1 MHLRAV
7 RRRLVIPQA
16 VLITFLPPLFAGI
29 GASHAQNYPSRP
41 IRLIVPFPPGG
52 ANDILA
58 RILGQKLTET
68 LGENVLVDNRAGAS
82 GIIGTELVAKAAPD
96 GYTLLMTPNT
106 IAIQP
111 SLYEKMPFD
120 AVKDFAPISLVALV
134 PNILIVTKTLPV
146 SSVRELIA
154 LARRNPGQVHFGS
167 AGIGGSVHLAGEL
180 FKSMAKIDIVH
191 VPYKGG
197 GPALI
202 DLIGGQ
208 IEMLFPDALASSPYL
223 KSGRVK
229 PLAVTSGKRLSALPE
244 LPTIAESGVP
254 GYDSVGWYGVL
265 APAGTSPQIVQ
276 SLSTAIGNALRSQD
290 VKAKLSAQAA
300 EPVGGTPAEF
310 GAHIASEA
318 KKWAK
323 VIKDAGIRAE

>member
-1 MHLRAV
+1 MHFWAARMQSVVV
-7 RRRLVIPQA
+7 RTIVVGCLPL
-16 VLITFLPPLFAGI
+16 LIAGMD
-29 GASHAQNYPSRP
+29 AAHAQGYPSRP

-58 RILGQKLTET
+58 RILGQKLSET
-68 LGENVLVDNRAGAS
+68 LGENVIVDNRAGAS
-82 GIIGTELVAKAAPD
+82 GIIGTELVAKAVPD

-111 SLYEKMPFD
+111 SLYEKLPFD
-120 AVKDFAPISLVALV
+120 AAKDFAPVSLVALV

-146 SSVRELIA
+146 SSVKELIA
-154 LARRNPGQVHFGS
+154 LARRNPGQIHFGS

-180 FKSMAKIDIVH
+180 FKSMAKVDIVH

-197 GPALI
+197 GPALV

-223 KSGRVK
+223 KTGRVK
-229 PLAVTSGKRLSALPE
+229 PLAVTSGKRLAALSE

-265 APAGTSPQIVQ
+265 APANTAPQIVQ
-276 SLSTAIGNALRSQD
+276 SLSTAIANALRSQD

-310 GAHIASEA
+310 GSHIASEA
-318 KKWAK
+318 RKWAK

>member
-1 MHLRAV
+1 MLTACF
-7 RRRLVIPQA
+7 LVL
-16 VLITFLPPLFAGI
+16 VAGTR
-29 GASHAQNYPSRP
+29 ASHAQNYPSRP

-68 LGENVLVDNRAGAS
+68 LGENVLIDNRAGAS
-82 GIIGTELVAKAAPD
+82 GIIGTEIVAKSAPD

-111 SLYEKMPFD
+111 SLYAKLPFD
-120 AVKDFAPISLVALV
+120 AAKDFAPVSLVALV

-146 SSVRELIA
+146 SSVKELVA
-154 LARRNPGQVHFGS
+154 LAKRNPGQIHFGS

-180 FKSMAKIDIVH
+180 FKSMAKVDIVH

-208 IEMLFPDALASSPYL
+208 IEMLFPDALASAPYL
-223 KSGRVK
+223 KTGKVK
-229 PLAVTSGKRLSALPE
+229 PLAVTSSKRLTALPA

-265 APAGTSPQIVQ
+265 TPTNTPPQIVQ
-276 SLSTAIGNALRSQD
+276 ALSTAIANALRSPD

-310 GAHIASEA
+310 GSHIASEA

-323 VIKDAGIRAE
+323 VIKDAGIHAE

>member
-1 MHLRAV
+1 MAC
-7 RRRLVIPQA
+7 
-16 VLITFLPPLFAGI
+16 LPLLAAGA
-29 GASHAQNYPSRP
+29 GMAQAQNYPAKP

-82 GIIGTELVAKAAPD
+82 GIIGTELVAKAVPD
-96 GYTLLMTPNT
+96 GYTILMTPNT

-111 SLYEKMPFD
+111 SLYEKLPFD
-120 AVKDFAPISLVALV
+120 AAKDLVPVSLVAIV
-134 PNILIVTKTLPV
+134 PNILITTRTLPV
-146 SSVRELIA
+146 TSVKELIA
-154 LARRNPGQVHFGS
+154 LAKRNPGQVHFGS

-180 FKSMAKIDIVH
+180 FKAMAKVDIVH

-208 IEMLFPDALASSPYL
+208 IEMLFPDALASSPHL
-223 KSGRVK
+223 KTGKVK
-229 PLAVTSGKRLSALPE
+229 PLGVTSSKRLPALPD
-244 LPTIAESGVP
+244 LPAIAESVP
-254 GYDSVGWYGVL
+254 GYDSVGWYGVM
-265 APAGTSPQIVQ
+265 APANTPPQIVQ
-276 SLSTAIGNALRSQD
+276 GLSTAIANALRSQD

-300 EPVGGTPAEF
+300 DPVGGTPAEF
-310 GAHIASEA
+310 GTHIASEA

-323 VIKDAGIRAE
+323 VIKEAGIKAE

>member
-1 MHLRAV
+1 MHLLAV
-7 RRRLVIPQA
+7 RIQLVVPRAIL
-16 VLITFLPPLFAGI
+16 VGCVSLLVTGI
-29 GASHAQNYPSRP
+29 GVSHAQNYPSKP

-68 LGENVLVDNRAGAS
+68 LGENVLIDNRAGAS
-82 GIIGTELVAKAAPD
+82 GIIGTELVGKAPAD

-111 SLYEKMPFD
+111 SLYEKLPFD
-120 AVKDFAPISLVALV
+120 AAKDFAPVSLVALV

-146 SSVRELIA
+146 SSVKELIA

-208 IEMLFPDALASSPYL
+208 IEMLFPDALASSPHL
-223 KSGRVK
+223 KSGKVK
-229 PLAVTSGKRLSALPE
+229 PLAVTSAKRLAALSA

-265 APAGTSPQIVQ
+265 APAKVSPQIVQ
-276 SLSTAIGNALRSQD
+276 SLSTAIANALRSQD
-290 VKAKLSAQAA
+290 VQAKLSAQAA
-300 EPVGGTPAEF
+300 EPIGSTPAEF
-310 GAHIASEA
+310 GSHIASEA

-323 VIKDAGIRAE
+323 VIKDAGIKAE